1 MLPVLAV
8 SVRAS
13 VIYDFVGTGSAF
25 TTPTQTFAPEP
36 MAFQLTLSGFVN
48 PPLDGPIAAFT
59 CAQFDS
65 STNCDPAFLGAVF
78 SNQSAGGA
86 FSAQLQ
92 FNATNGAGYIF
103 YFPTGAFGAAGIYN
117 ANTPT
122 PVFNSGTLTVQ
133 TTVQT
138 PEPANAILMLL
149 GLVCG
154 FRFSRRPLLP
164 VIHRFSRQRIG
175 QKIQQL

>member
-25 TTPTQTFAPEP
+25 TTATQTFAPEP
-36 MAFQLTLSGFVN
+36 VAFQLTLSDFVN
-48 PPLDGPIAAFT
+48 PPLDGPIAAFP

-103 YFPTGAFGAAGIYN
+103 YFPAGAFGAPGVYSAN
-117 ANTPT
+117 APT
-122 PVFNSGTLTVQ
+122 PVFNSGTL
-133 TTVQT
+133 TVQT

-154 FRFSRRPLLP
+154 SWYLRWPLLP
-164 VIHRFSRQRIG
+164 AIHRFSRWRLG
-175 QKIQQL
+175 QKIQ